1 MFGPR
6 RAPGRFPPEART
18 ILLIKKGRQWRPGID
33 SIPMIYGYLRRK
45 GPLQSVSIHPPIV
58 PPNPS
63 AATQR
68 HWSHPGI
75 SSFWN
80 SPTRQS
86 SIFRRW
92 ETDPGRPPPPAD
104 PSSMRPSSLAPPPN
118 KKGRLLLR
126 RPEIAGKEKSLRS
139 GPGRA
144 AGPSGEKSAFL
155 RHFGGHA
162 SHLTGGKIGILL
174 HPADQ
179 FTDGRQGDVRKKLL
193 HGFGIHHGIPFNHVA
208 KNLP

>member
-1 MFGPR
+1 
-6 RAPGRFPPEART
+6 
-18 ILLIKKGRQWRPGID
+18 
-33 SIPMIYGYLRRK
+33 MIYGYLRRK
-45 GPLQSVSIHPPIV
+45 GPLQTVSIHPPIV

-86 SIFRRW
+86 SIFRRKCGKGC
-92 ETDPGRPPPPAD
+92 PSVGNRSGPSNPPAD

-179 FTDGRQGDVRKKLL
+179 FADGRQGDVRKKLL